1 MGAAA
6 GAGAAVAAAAAVANA
21 VKASGMVVKVEPG
34 DFMTILK
41 RSDDPLVVIG
51 RGGVFRKHFQYL
63 TSYKGL
69 GFFTK
74 SDTAL
79 VLPPRVETIVA
90 AKSISFPD
98 I

>member
-1 MGAAA
+1 MTAAE
-6 GAGAAVAAAAAVANA
+6 AAAAAAIANA
-21 VKASGMVVKVEPG
+21 VKASGLVVRVEPV
-34 DFMTILK
+34 DFFAILK
-41 RSDDPLVVIG
+41 RAEEPVVVIG
-51 RGGVFRKHFQYL
+51 KGGYFRKHFQYL

-74 SDTAL
+74 SETAL
-79 VLPPRVETIVA
+79 VLPPHVEIIA

>member
-1 MGAAA
+1 MTAAAA
-6 GAGAAVAAAAAVANA
+6 GAAAAAAIANA
-21 VKASGMVVKVEPG
+21 VKASGLVVRVEAV
-34 DFMTILK
+34 DFFAILK
-41 RSDDPLVVIG
+41 RAEEPVVVIG
-51 RGGVFRKHFQYL
+51 KGGHFRKHFQYL

-74 SDTAL
+74 SETAL
-79 VLPPRVETIVA
+79 VLPPHVEIIA

>member
-1 MGAAA
+1 MSAAA
-6 GAGAAVAAAAAVANA
+6 TAAIAAAIANA
-21 VKASGMVVKVEPG
+21 IKASGLVVKVEPV
-34 DFMTILK
+34 DFLAILD
-41 RSDDPLVVIG
+41 RSDEPLVVVG
-51 RGGVFRKHFQYL
+51 QGGYFTKHAQYL

-74 SDTAL
+74 SESAL
-79 VLPPRVETIVA
+79 ILPRGAEIIS

>member
-1 MGAAA
+1 MSAAA
-6 GAGAAVAAAAAVANA
+6 TAAMAAAIANA
-21 VKASGMVVKVEPG
+21 VKASGLVVKVEPV
-34 DFMTILK
+34 DFLAILD
-41 RSDDPLVVIG
+41 RMDEPLVVVG
-51 RGGVFRKHFQYL
+51 QGGYFTKHAQYL

-74 SDTAL
+74 SDMAL
-79 VLPPRVETIVA
+79 VLPSRAEVIS

>member
-1 MGAAA
+1 MTAA
-6 GAGAAVAAAAAVANA
+6 GVAAGAAAAAAIANA
-21 VKASGMVVKVEPG
+21 VKASGLVVRVEAV
-34 DFMTILK
+34 DFFAILK
-41 RSDDPLVVIG
+41 RAEEPVVVIG
-51 RGGVFRKHFQYL
+51 KGGYFRKHFQYL

-74 SDTAL
+74 SETAL
-79 VLPPRVETIVA
+79 VLPPHVEIIA

>member
-1 MGAAA
+1 MTA
-6 GAGAAVAAAAAVANA
+6 GATAGAAAAAAAIANA
-21 VKASGMVVKVEPG
+21 VKASGLVVKVEPV
-34 DFMTILK
+34 DFFAILK
-41 RSDDPLVVIG
+41 RSEEPVIVIG

-63 TSYKGL
+63 TTYKGL

-74 SDTAL
+74 SDSAL
-79 VLPPRVETIVA
+79 VLPPHAEIIA

>member
-1 MGAAA
+1 MSAAA
-6 GAGAAVAAAAAVANA
+6 TAAIAAAIANA
-21 VKASGMVVKVEPG
+21 VKASGLIVKVEPV
-34 DFMTILK
+34 DFLAILD
-41 RSDDPLVVIG
+41 RTDEPLVVVG
-51 RGGVFRKHFQYL
+51 QGGYFRKHAQYL

-74 SDTAL
+74 SDNAL
-79 VLPPRVETIVA
+79 VLPSRAEVIS